1 MKVFVSWSGERSK
14 ALAFGLRDWLPLVLH
29 YVEPWL
35 SEADIE
41 AGTRWGDAVAK
52 QLEVCNFGIICITR
66 DNLAAPWILFES
78 GALAKSLEGSRVIPL
93 LLDLDFREIS
103 GPLAQ
108 FQAKKVDKPGL
119 IEIVESINKTA
130 TQAVPEDR
138 YKQLFEA
145 LWPDLEKKVASIP
158 KATLPTK
165 QTRTQADILEELVGA
180 VRSMEVRVREGQ
192 EEPRPSRRRTKVHPG
207 MLRELGHMLSE
218 KPGDPINIL
227 LYASAFREDAPW
239 LHELGMEAYRR
250 LSAGRTA
257 AAKHALRTFMHAV
270 ELSFRGPFPPEEL
283 GIDPR
288 IHHRLLSELSHALE
302 YEAEELAAPKSRKA
316 KAPSAE

>member
-1 MKVFVSWSGERSK
+1 MKLFVSWSGERSK

-35 SEADIE
+35 SEADID

-66 DNLAAPWILFES
+66 DNLSAPWILFES

-130 TQAVPEDR
+130 TQPVPEDR
-138 YKQLFEA
+138 YRQLFDA
-145 LWPDLEKKVASIP
+145 LWPDLEKKVGAIP
-158 KATLPTK
+158 KAASPAK
-165 QTRTQADILEELVGA
+165 QTRTQADVLEELVGA
-180 VRSMEVRVREGQ
+180 VRSMELRIREGQ
-192 EEPRPSRRRTKVHPG
+192 DEPRPTRRRSKFHPG
-207 MLRELGHMLSE
+207 MLRDLGHMLSE

-227 LYASAFREDAPW
+227 LYASALRDDAPW

-288 IHHRLLSELSHALE
+288 LHHRLLGELAHSFE
-302 YEAEELAAPKSRKA
+302 YELDELPGAKTKKPKIT
-316 KAPSAE
+316 SAE